1 MNALS
6 KRLVWLVPLGSIGM
20 LAAGQVWLSHLR
32 YETAQTIHN
41 LQESKRGIAADV
53 TRLNLEVAS
62 LTRPE
67 RLREIAGAKL
77 GMQPPRPMQVVH
89 P

>member
-1 MNALS
+1 MSGLS
-6 KRLVWLVPLGSIGM
+6 RSLIWLLPLASIGL
-20 LAAGQVWLSHLR
+20 LAAAQVWLSHMR
-32 YETAQTIHN
+32 YETAQATQE
-41 LQESKRGIAADV
+41 LQASKKAIAAEV

-67 RLREIAGAKL
+67 RLREIAGNKL
-77 GMQPPRPMQVVH
+77 GMQPPHPMQVVH